1 MEEYEEL
8 PVEIVN
14 EWVMAYLKKRLNK
27 EDVNS
32 DRKGG
37 GEYMLVE

>member
-14 EWVMAYLKKRLNK
+14 GWVMAYIKKRLNK
-27 EDVNS
+27 
-32 DRKGG
+32 K
-37 GEYMLVE
+37 MLI